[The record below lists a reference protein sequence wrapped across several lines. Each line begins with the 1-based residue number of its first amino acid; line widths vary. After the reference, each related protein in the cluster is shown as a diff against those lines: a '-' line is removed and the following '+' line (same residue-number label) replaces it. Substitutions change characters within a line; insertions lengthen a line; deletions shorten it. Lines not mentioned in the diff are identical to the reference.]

1 MKQTMLS
8 EIAIKFL
15 KNEMSICV
23 EDFMEKLHTLSNDSQ
38 NVLSSFVEYIST
50 LEPQRPF
57 NDNEEIISQNYSY
70 LNKKLYAFIE
80 NSTIKEDTEEYYTF
94 DSIRH
99 AFISFKAGGIYN
111 LYKNREAEYWYPKVL
126 IRNNMG
132 ISSNVDDLDSEITIF
147 RGTSKEEYDSAI
159 YSQSWTLY
167 REVAEEFAF
176 KHYEH
181 QEDCK
186 TTSRIVLQTN
196 ISKSHVYYYDKHD
209 DEQEIIIDER
219 KLNEHPVIII
229 KEKTID

>member
-1 MKQTMLS
+1 MPSLRIQ
-8 EIAIKFL
+8 
-15 KNEMSICV
+15 
-23 EDFMEKLHTLSNDSQ
+23 
-38 NVLSSFVEYIST
+38 
-50 LEPQRPF
+50 
-57 NDNEEIISQNYSY
+57 
-70 LNKKLYAFIE
+70 
-80 NSTIKEDTEEYYTF
+80 TIKEDTEEYYTF

-111 LYKNREAEYWYPKVL
+111 LYKHREAECWYPKVL

-167 REVAEEFAF
+167 RKVAEEFAF
-176 KHYEH
+176 KHYEN
-181 QEDCK
+181 QEDYK
-186 TTSRIVLQTN
+186 TTSRIVLQTS
-196 ISKSHVYYYDKHD
+196 ISKNHVYYYDKYD

-229 KEKTID
+229 KEKSID